1 MIPMRTSSI
10 FKSRWMAILWA
21 AGVIWLAYDVA
32 GSAPAPK
39 SGTVTAEQPTDATGA
54 PISPEDEKKFEQ
66 ILNGL

>member
-39 SGTVTAEQPTDATGA
+39 KGTATAAQPTDATGA